1 MGFDTNH
8 WVICIVYCIFV
19 GFLLVERKVKDPII
33 SFWMFKR
40 KEFAI
45 SQIITFFY
53 GATFVILTVF
63 IPIFVQA
70 VYGGTATNAGLILT
84 PMMLGSVV
92 GSAIGG
98 IFQTKISYRNLMLLS
113 IISFGIGMYLLG
125 TMDPQTSRVLLT
137 IYMIITGFGIGFS
150 FSLLPTV
157 SIHNMEPRF
166 RGSATSTNSFFRS
179 LGMTIGVTI
188 FGSIQNSTFTA
199 NLKDA
204 FKGIE
209 HGSSMLN
216 NLGDPSAI
224 FRSDV
229 SPVYLLLFLK
239 RL

>member
-8 WVICIVYCIFV
+8 WVIYIVYCIFI

-113 IISFGIGMYLLG
+113 VISFGIGMYLLG
-125 TMDPQTSRVLLT
+125 TMDPQTSRALLT
-137 IYMIITGFGIGFS
+137 IYMIITGFGVDFRFLYFLQFLFIIWNRDSVVQLLQQIHS
-150 FSLLPTV
+150 FV
-157 SIHNMEPRF
+157 H
-166 RGSATSTNSFFRS
+166 
-179 LGMTIGVTI
+179 
-188 FGSIQNSTFTA
+188 
-199 NLKDA
+199 
-204 FKGIE
+204 
-209 HGSSMLN
+209 
-216 NLGDPSAI
+216 
-224 FRSDV
+224 
-229 SPVYLLLFLK
+229 
-239 RL
+239 